1 MENRVTRSQDDKY
14 RWAYEVPMMKNL
26 TIFWTVIKVL
36 FISMLIV
43 MLIPVIADLIERVP
57 LIVIIRNLRVFGY
70 VFLVLIAIAVFSYW
84 LVSWI
89 FGGSYKAIYEMD
101 EEGITVT
108 QTKEQSDKAK
118 AIGALTAIAGLA
130 ARSHGAVSAGVN
142 SMNAGS
148 FSSRFSKVRSVKTD
162 RKNNVIKI
170 NAPFNY
176 NQIYVCDED
185 FDLVAGFVAEHCPEA
200 TVSHK

>member
-1 MENRVTRSQDDKY
+1 MENRVTRSQDGKY

-36 FISMLIV
+36 FISLLIV
-43 MLIPVIADLIERVP
+43 ILIPVVADLFDGVP
-57 LIVIIRNLRVFGY
+57 FIVILRNLRVFGY
-70 VFLVLIAIAVFSYW
+70 VFLALAVIAVFSYW

-89 FGGSYKAIYEMD
+89 YGGSYKAVYEMD
-101 EEGITVT
+101 EDGITT
-108 QTKEQSDKAK
+108 SQTKEQSDKAK
-118 AIGALTAIAGLA
+118 AIGAITAVAGLA

-142 SMNAGS
+142 SMNSGS
-148 FSSRFSKVRSVKTD
+148 FYSGFSKVRTVKAD
-162 RKNNVIKI
+162 RGNNVIKM

-185 FDLVAGFVAEHCPEA
+185 FDFVAGFIAEHCPNA
-200 TVSHK
+200 TTSMK

>member
-1 MENRVTRSQDDKY
+1 MENRVTRSQDGKY

-36 FISMLIV
+36 FISLLIV
-43 MLIPVIADLIERVP
+43 ILIPVIADLFDGVP
-57 LIVIIRNLRVFGY
+57 FIVILRNLRVFGY
-70 VFLVLIAIAVFSYW
+70 VFLALAVIAVFSYW

-89 FGGSYKAIYEMD
+89 YGGSYKAVYEMD
-101 EEGITVT
+101 EDGITT
-108 QTKEQSDKAK
+108 SQTKEQSDKAK
-118 AIGALTAIAGLA
+118 AIGAITAVAGLA

-142 SMNAGS
+142 SMNSGS
-148 FSSRFSKVRSVKTD
+148 FYSRFSKVRTVKAD
-162 RKNNVIKI
+162 RGNNVIKM

-185 FDLVAGFVAEHCPEA
+185 FDFVAGFIAEHCPNA
-200 TVSHK
+200 TTSMK

>member
-1 MENRVTRSQDDKY
+1 MENRVTRSQDGKY

-57 LIVIIRNLRVFGY
+57 LIVIIRNLCVFGY

-118 AIGALTAIAGLA
+118 TIGALTAIAGLA
-130 ARSHGAVSAGVN
+130 ARSHGAVSAGI
-142 SMNAGS
+142 SGMNAGS

-200 TVSHK
+200 KVSNK